1 MGFIIDCIIIAIII
15 LSTLLAYKKGLAV
28 LAIRFCAAII
38 AIVIT
43 LVFYKPISNL
53 VIDKTYIDDSIRDKI
68 IEKVTDIAASEEQDS
83 SVAQNAMEQVRNG
96 TIYETATNISVQ
108 VVNISVILI
117 LFFGTRIALRFVT
130 VLADKIAK
138 LPIVNNFN
146 KFGGIIYGI
155 VRGLFIVY
163 ATLLLISFM
172 GQADPNNSLHK
183 NVEKSSIGKMMYEN
197 NILKILF

>member
-1 MGFIIDCIIIAIII
+1 MGFIVDVIIVAIII

-38 AIVIT
+38 AIVVT

-53 VIDKTYIDDSIRDKI
+53 VIDKTNIDDAIRDKI
-68 IEKVTDIAASEEQDS
+68 IESVTDMASSENKDDPTT
-83 SVAQNAMEQVRNG
+83 QNAMEQVRNG
-96 TIYETATNISVQ
+96 TITETATNISVQ
-108 VVNISVILI
+108 VINISVILI
-117 LFFGTRIALRFVT
+117 LFFGTRIALRFIT

-155 VRGLFIVY
+155 IRGLFIVY
-163 ATLLLISFM
+163 ASLLLISFL
-172 GQADPNNSLHK
+172 GQANSDNMLHK
-183 NVEKSSIGKMMYEN
+183 DVEKSNIGKMMYEN
-197 NILKILF
+197 NVLKILF